1 MAETYVVRRAE
12 FSIED
17 PWAVPP
23 QGELVRLRRATDGTP
38 PRLAT
43 AVVAYFDN
51 DFLNVLFSA
60 ADDLVVA
67 THLEHDAPLY
77 EEDVVEVFLA
87 PKAISEYFEIEV
99 SPRGTAFDARIES
112 PDGIRS
118 TMNADRSWN
127 CKGLFAAVRRRQE
140 SSGVTSIDTVVRVP
154 FTSLGVGMPRSG
166 ESWRANFF
174 RIDRHPKLGDEYSA
188 WHPTLKRPADFHV
201 TAAFGTLR
209 FEG

>member
-1 MAETYVVRRAE
+1 MAETYVVRRAA

-23 QGELVRLRRATDGTP
+23 QGELVRLRRAIDGAP

-43 AVVAYFDN
+43 TVVAYFDN
-51 DFLNVLFSA
+51 DFLNVLFSG

-67 THLEHDAPLY
+67 THFEHDAPLY
-77 EEDVVEVFLA
+77 EEDVVEVFVA
-87 PKAISEYFEIEV
+87 PRAVSEYFEIEV

-118 TMNADRSWN
+118 TMKADPSWD
-127 CKGLFAAVRRRQE
+127 CDGLFAAVRRRRE
-140 SSGVTSIDTVVRVP
+140 SSGVSSIDTVLRIP
-154 FTSLGVGMPRSG
+154 FSSLGLKMPRSG
-166 ESWRANFF
+166 EIWRANFF

-201 TAAFGTLR
+201 TAAFGTLQ